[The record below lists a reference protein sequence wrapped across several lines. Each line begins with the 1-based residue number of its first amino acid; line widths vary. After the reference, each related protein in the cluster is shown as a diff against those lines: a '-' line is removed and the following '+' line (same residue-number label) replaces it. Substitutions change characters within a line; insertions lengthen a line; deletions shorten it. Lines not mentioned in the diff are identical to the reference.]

1 MGAKRKKSD
10 APAQYFSGRP
20 AFIPDY
26 ATPQLRI
33 TPAHSAY
40 VKIAEGCNHMCAFC
54 VIPRIRGPHRSRDE
68 ADIVREVRA
77 LVKSGV
83 REINLVS
90 QDSTYYGMDLWEG
103 DAPKPRSGVDSSR
116 GASLASLIRK
126 LNAIP
131 GDFWI
136 RPLYTHPAHWSDE
149 LIAAFA
155 ECRKVAKYVDIP
167 LQHASEEMLKAMKRK
182 ITAAEQNDLIARIR
196 RGIPDVVI
204 RSTFIVGFPGET
216 QKDFDELMSLIAS
229 AKFERGGVF
238 AYSREEDTAAAKL
251 KNQVHHATKIKRRN
265 LATQA
270 LFDAAQE
277 WSDGIVGRKI
287 KVLVESKGV
296 ARSQWD
302 APEVDGTVEVPK
314 SLKVDSS
321 RRLKLQMPLD
331 TSCLQNRPSV
341 Q

>member
-1 MGAKRKKSD
+1 
-10 APAQYFSGRP
+10 
-20 AFIPDY
+20 
-26 ATPQLRI
+26 
-33 TPAHSAY
+33 
-40 VKIAEGCNHMCAFC
+40 
-54 VIPRIRGPHRSRDE
+54 
-68 ADIVREVRA
+68 VREVRA

-314 SLKVDSS
+314 SLKVGQFATVKITDAVGYQ
-321 RRLKLQMPLD
+321 LFAK
-331 TSCLQNRPSV
+331 
-341 Q
+341 